1 MAQLID
7 ELLEYFDAHVDEL
20 LEKYDGKIVLISEN
34 KDITAFD
41 DFKSGYEYGLKE
53 FGYGNFLLKECSRSA
68 INAVHVINPIVA
80 IV

>member
-7 ELLEYFDAHVDEL
+7 DLLAYFDAHVDEL
-20 LEKYDGKIVLISEN
+20 LGKYEGKVVLIS
-34 KDITAFD
+34 KDKEVSAFD
-41 DFKSGYEYGLKE
+41 DFKTGYDSGIKNY
-53 FGYGNFLLKECSRSA
+53 GYGNFLLKECSRVA